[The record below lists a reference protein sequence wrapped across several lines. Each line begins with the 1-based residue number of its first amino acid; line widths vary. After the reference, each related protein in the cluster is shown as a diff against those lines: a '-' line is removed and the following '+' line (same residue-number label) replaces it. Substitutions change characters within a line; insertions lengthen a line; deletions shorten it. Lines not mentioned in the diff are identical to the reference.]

1 MARWLR
7 TVLPALAV
15 SLAACGGDGLA
26 GRGYL
31 PPSAV
36 TATGGVPL
44 TVPPGYGLAPG
55 DEAATGEGAPAAPPD
70 ATPGER
76 ALLSRAGAAAAD
88 PAIRALL
95 NRENALLA
103 GGDPLV
109 EELLFGDLPPD
120 DGEAVAIEALD
131 GEAGWLDDA
140 WESLGH

>member
-7 TVLPALAV
+7 IVLPALAV
-15 SLAACGGDGLA
+15 PLAACGGDGLP

-44 TVPPGYGLAPG
+44 TVPPGYGLVPG
-55 DEAATGEGAPAAPPD
+55 DEAGESAPAAPG

-76 ALLSRAGAAAAD
+76 ALLSRAGAAD

-103 GGDPLV
+103 GDDPLV

-120 DGEAVAIEALD
+120 DGEAVAIETLD
-131 GEAGWLDDA
+131 GEAGWLGDA